1 MKKLASTIKK
11 QKPHFGEVVLC
22 LQMLLLSF
30 HLQTVIAVIIRLA
43 IRWFIK
49 FSWPLFIY
57 KDPEGGRLGS
67 SWVTGFS

>member
-1 MKKLASTIKK
+1 
-11 QKPHFGEVVLC
+11 
-22 LQMLLLSF
+22 MLLLSF

-43 IRWFIK
+43 IRWFTK